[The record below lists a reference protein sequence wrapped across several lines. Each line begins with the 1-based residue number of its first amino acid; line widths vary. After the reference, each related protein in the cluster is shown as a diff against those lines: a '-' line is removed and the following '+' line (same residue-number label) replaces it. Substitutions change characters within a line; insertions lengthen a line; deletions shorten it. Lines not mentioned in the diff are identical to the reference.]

1 MRVFVALMTMMLA
14 LTASAQDPVSSPNY
28 VAGVNYEELP
38 EPVRTSDPTKIEVV
52 EVFWY
57 GCGHCFHFEPILLK
71 WEKTLAEDVN
81 FVPSPAMWN
90 PLMEV
95 HAKAFYAAKALG
107 VQKQMHQP
115 LFDAINLKKQKLQNE
130 AELAS
135 LFAEHGV
142 DKAAFGKAF
151 NSFGVASQVRQADAR
166 ARGYRISGT
175 PELVVN
181 GKYRISAK
189 MAGSQEKMLDIVDYL
204 IERERKAKAG

>member
-1 MRVFVALMTMMLA
+1 MRVFVALMTMLLA
-14 LTASAQDPVSSPNY
+14 LTASAQDPVSSSNY

-57 GCGHCFHFEPILLK
+57 GCGHCFHFEPILQK
-71 WEKTLAEDVN
+71 WEKTLAADVN
-81 FVPSPAMWN
+81 FIASPAMWN

-95 HAKAFYAAKALG
+95 HAKAFYAAKVLG
-107 VQKQMHQP
+107 VEKQVHQP

-181 GKYRISAK
+181 GKYRVSAK